1 MNEHTIKA
9 IEHQIEAEKTRLQD
23 IATLKVEVNDEISRV
38 YSEAVEGLV
47 GKFEKDAIAAVFG
60 GDPIERR
67 VLLLGLDSA
76 GKTTM
81 LYKLKLGEIVHC
93 IPTIGF
99 NTEFVDHDNVKFVFW
114 DVGGQERI
122 RQLWQHYYENT
133 HAVVFVVDS
142 NDRHRIPEV
151 REALHKLL
159 VNDDLAGRP
168 LLVFANKQDLPNAM
182 STPEV
187 VDKLNLH
194 TVRNRKWYI

>member
-81 LYKLKLGEIVHC
+81 LYKLKLGEVVNC

-114 DVGGQERI
+114 DVGG
-122 RQLWQHYYENT
+122 
-133 HAVVFVVDS
+133 
-142 NDRHRIPEV
+142 
-151 REALHKLL
+151 
-159 VNDDLAGRP
+159 
-168 LLVFANKQDLPNAM
+168 
-182 STPEV
+182 
-187 VDKLNLH
+187 
-194 TVRNRKWYI
+194 